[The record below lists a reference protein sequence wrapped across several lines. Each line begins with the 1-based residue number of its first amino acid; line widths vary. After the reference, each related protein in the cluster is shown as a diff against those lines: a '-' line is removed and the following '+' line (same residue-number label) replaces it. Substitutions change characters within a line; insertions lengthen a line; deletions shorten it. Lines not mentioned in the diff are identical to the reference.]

1 MPEILLPG
9 KGTVKK
15 IRKENEAMVEEKDYY
30 MRVVHELVRTL
41 IRLVFRKEIDKDEEK
56 MVPLEV
62 LEQYKKLT
70 AMIDDGQINE
80 AENLLLDGMEVDSG
94 AYFELTLLFY
104 EKLNAKTDEFLEE
117 HDYSREEVLDG
128 IKYVVDFYGYGSLMD
143 AFVDENALK

>member
-56 MVPLEV
+56 TVPLEV

-80 AENLLLDGMEVDSG
+80 AENLLLDGMEVDSR

>member
-80 AENLLLDGMEVDSG
+80 AENLLLDGMEVDSR
-94 AYFELTLLFY
+94 AYFELTLLVY

>member
-1 MPEILLPG
+1 
-9 KGTVKK
+9 
-15 IRKENEAMVEEKDYY
+15 Y

-41 IRLVFRKEIDKDEEK
+41 IRLVFRKEIDRDEER

-80 AENLLLDGMEVDSG
+80 AENLLLDGMEVDSR

-128 IKYVVDFYGYGSLMD
+128 IKYVVDF
-143 AFVDENALK
+143 

>member
-1 MPEILLPG
+1 
-9 KGTVKK
+9 
-15 IRKENEAMVEEKDYY
+15 MVEEKDYY

-41 IRLVFRKEIDKDEEK
+41 IRLVFRKDIDKDEEK
-56 MVPLEV
+56 TVPLEV

-80 AENLLLDGMEVDSG
+80 AENLLLYGVEADSR

>member
-41 IRLVFRKEIDKDEEK
+41 IRLVFRKDIDKDEEK
-56 MVPLEV
+56 TVPLEV
-62 LEQYKKLT
+62 LEQYKRLT
-70 AMIDDGQINE
+70 DMIDEGQINE
-80 AENLLLDGMEVDSG
+80 AENLLLDGMEVDSR

>member
-56 MVPLEV
+56 TVPLEV
-62 LEQYKKLT
+62 LEQYKRLT
-70 AMIDDGQINE
+70 DMIDEGQINE
-80 AENLLLDGMEVDSG
+80 AENLLLDGMEADSR

>member
-1 MPEILLPG
+1 
-9 KGTVKK
+9 
-15 IRKENEAMVEEKDYY
+15 MVEEKDYY

-41 IRLVFRKEIDKDEEK
+41 IRLVFRKDIDKDEEK
-56 MVPLEV
+56 TVPLEV

-80 AENLLLDGMEVDSG
+80 AENLLLDGMEADSR

>member
-56 MVPLEV
+56 TVPLEV

-80 AENLLLDGMEVDSG
+80 AENLLLDGMEVDSR

-143 AFVDENALK
+143 AFVDENAL

>member
-56 MVPLEV
+56 TVPLEV

-80 AENLLLDGMEVDSG
+80 AENLLLDGMEVDSR
-94 AYFELTLLFY
+94 AYFELLFY